1 MRRISALYQKYSY
14 EHGIDLSESLAMCDV
29 GDTFCPATIT
39 EAPSD
44 CRRD

>member
-14 EHGIDLSESLAMCDV
+14 EHGIDLSESLAMYDV